1 MTTLGR
7 ELLGGLHAELA
18 GVESRIREH
27 RYLASLETGEVPRPA
42 LADLAGEQWTI
53 IASDRR
59 AFALLASRFPGGLAG
74 DFFLQMA
81 LGEAEA
87 LTLLRS
93 YAEWLGLAETALA
106 AYEPRAGCQAYT
118 AYVSWLALNGS
129 RADVAL
135 AFTANL
141 ASWGGTCARVA
152 RAVRSVYGAG
162 EEAAAFFDFFAVPPE
177 GFAER
182 ALAVADEGLAAG
194 ESPERARRAAR
205 LLQAYELMFWDALAE
220 GT

>member
-1 MTTLGR
+1 MTAPGR
-7 ELLGGLHAELA
+7 ELLARLHAEL
-18 GVESRIREH
+18 GMVESRIREH
-27 RYLASLETGEVPRPA
+27 RYLASLENGELPRRA

-59 AFALLASRFPGGLAG
+59 AFALLASRFPTGLGGE
-74 DFFLQMA
+74 FFLQMA
-81 LGEAEA
+81 QGEGEA
-87 LTLLRS
+87 LSLLRS
-93 YAEWLGLAETALA
+93 YAEWLGLGETALA

-118 AYVSWLALNGS
+118 TYVSWLALNGS

-141 ASWGGTCARVA
+141 ASWGGNCARVA
-152 RAVRSVYGAG
+152 RALRGAYGAG
-162 EEAAAFFDFFAVPPE
+162 EEAVAFFDF
-177 GFAER
+177 
-182 ALAVADEGLAAG
+182 LAVADEGIAAG